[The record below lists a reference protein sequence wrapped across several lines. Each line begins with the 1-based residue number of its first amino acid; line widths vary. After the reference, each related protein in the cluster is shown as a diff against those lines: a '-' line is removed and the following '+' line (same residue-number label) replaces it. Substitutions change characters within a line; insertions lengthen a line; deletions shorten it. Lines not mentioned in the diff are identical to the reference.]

1 MEKTWDEFWA
11 TGKVT
16 DYLAYKDVVP
26 DSRKNQGRETGRDNG
41 TSSGRDGHGFD
52 GHAY

>member
-16 DYLAYKDVVP
+16 DYLAYRDVAE
-26 DSRKNQGRETGRDNG
+26 DSRKRQENEKGRNNG
-41 TSSGRDGHGFD
+41 TSSGRDGYGFD

>member
-16 DYLAYKDVVP
+16 DYLAYRDVVS
-26 DSRKNQGRETGRDNG
+26 DSRKNRRRNRQGQWDKQW
-41 TSSGRDGHGFD
+41 S
-52 GHAY
+52 